1 VPAVV
6 DLAAM
11 RKAIKDDGGDAYKIN
26 PLVDTAMVIDHS
38 VQVDFYGTKTAL
50 AQNVAKEF
58 ERNGESYSLLKW
70 AQKAFDDFIVVP
82 PGMGI

>member
-1 VPAVV
+1 A
-6 DLAAM
+6 D
-11 RKAIKDDGGDAYKIN
+11 KIN

-38 VQVDFYGTKTAL
+38 LQVDFYGTKTAL

-58 ERNGESYSLLKW
+58 DRNGERYSLLKW

-82 PGMGI
+82 PGLGLIHQVNLEYLAKDALVK